1 MVFGTLAPRV
11 PAHCI
16 SRHKPYSP
24 STRPVGSGVRVLAA
38 AEGSSVPA
46 RLSPPPLSV
55 YGRGQPQPVSSRM
68 VWRCQ
73 NSGPRRRKQRFAGG
87 TRFLAPRRLARR
99 DSRLKL
105 GPSATCDGP
114 RHSGSSPEGA
124 KTHPRSLRSSSAVVH
139 RCRYAPMVRRAESLK
154 LPGDKTLAIAV
165 AVSLVL
171 FAWGLIEFVRSL

>member
-1 MVFGTLAPRV
+1 LALSAESASTLYQSAQGLL
-11 PAHCI
+11 
-16 SRHKPYSP
+16 SRYRACWK
-24 STRPVGSGVRVLAA
+24 RGSRSRRGRRELRAGETVAAA
-38 AEGSSVPA
+38 AE
-46 RLSPPPLSV
+46 RLRA
-55 YGRGQPQPVSSRM
+55 GGNRSRFRAGWCAG
-68 VWRCQ
+68 VK

-105 GPSATCDGP
+105 GSSATCDGP

-171 FAWGLIEFVRSL
+171 FAWGLS